1 MADSLKAAVE
11 AALPDMNTR
20 ITALAIAIVVLGI
33 LAFILYAKKELAD
46 RDAGL

>member
-1 MADSLKAAVE
+1 MSDSLKASIE
-11 AALPDMNTR
+11 AALPSMNTR
-20 ITALAIAIVVLGI
+20 ITALAIAVVMLGI